1 MKKYS
6 LALALVVMIALI
18 PAAAAQ
24 DLHKSYSVGSGGFI
38 RIKNISGDIK
48 ITGYNGNTIT
58 VDAVAVGRDRQYLT
72 IEDLSTPNGVEL
84 QVKYPERDNTSA
96 SVNFEVH
103 VPSTIDYEFD
113 KINSVSGDIEIADV
127 RGRIRLNSVSG
138 DITATHITGTIN
150 ANSVSGD
157 VEADM
162 VRAEG
167 TGDMK
172 FSSVSGDVSVTLPGN
187 IGASLNLSTL
197 SGSLTTNFPIQVQ
210 EKEFGPGRSASGAV
224 GSRADFSLKMSTISG
239 SISLTAK

>member
-72 IEDLSTPNGVEL
+72 IEDLSTSNGVEL

-96 SVNFEVH
+96 SVNFEVR
-103 VPSTIDYEFD
+103 VPSAIDYDFD
-113 KINSVSGDIEIADV
+113 KINSVSGDLEIADV
-127 RGRIRLNSVSG
+127 RGRLHLNSVSG

-157 VEADM
+157 VEADI

-167 TGDMK
+167 TADMK
-172 FSSVSGDVSVTLPGN
+172 FNSVSGDVSVTLPGN
-187 IGASLNLSTL
+187 IGANLNLSTL

-210 EKEFGPGRSASGAV
+210 EKEFGPGRSASGTV
-224 GSRADFSLKMSTISG
+224 GSRADFGLKMSTISG
-239 SISLTAK
+239 DISLTAK